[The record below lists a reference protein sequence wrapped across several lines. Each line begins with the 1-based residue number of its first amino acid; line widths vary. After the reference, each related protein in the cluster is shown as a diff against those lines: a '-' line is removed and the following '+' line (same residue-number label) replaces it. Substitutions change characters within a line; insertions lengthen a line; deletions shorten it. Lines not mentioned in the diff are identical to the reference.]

1 MVVAQLLDRA
11 VIAKFSCFQDNPVVA
26 IERLEAGLSQECYR
40 VQTKKGEFL
49 AKHFKSNQ
57 AFKKELTVT
66 KCKSPDSVIPQLNA
80 FKENWLISEYL
91 QGSML
96 SELGISFEEKLDIV
110 LPLLKKF
117 YLLSANMEKQT
128 ELFGQ
133 IDLVDLVK
141 QMSLAVSNDVDKMLL
156 IDEVLTR
163 FKSQQYSSGYESV
176 LCHGDLNFNNIMYH
190 HSIDD
195 WRLFDFE
202 SCHLSHIEYD
212 IAMLL
217 AVNEYPITNLGQIHN
232 NLLGIFPQLSIDLV
246 TRYYVICLLING
258 LWYQQQ
264 TSEKQS
270 LTIKEKYQKL
280 SAIQFRLLN
289 DALYS

>member
-11 VIAKFSCFQDNPVVA
+11 VIAKFSCFEDNPVVA

-49 AKHFKSNQ
+49 AKHFRNNQ
-57 AFKKELTVT
+57 AFKKELAVT
-66 KCKSPDSVIPQLNA
+66 KRKSSERIIPELNA
-80 FKENWLISEYL
+80 FRENWLISEFL

-96 SELGISFEEKLDIV
+96 SELAISFEEKLDIA
-110 LPLLKKF
+110 LPLIKRF
-117 YLLSANMEKQT
+117 YSLSHNIEKHT

-133 IDLVDLVK
+133 IDLAHLIK
-141 QMSLAVSNDVDKMLL
+141 QMAVALSNDLDKTLL
-156 IDEVLTR
+156 IEQVLNK
-163 FKSQQYSSGYESV
+163 FESENHLSGYENV

-190 HSIDD
+190 HSVKD

-217 AVNEYPITNLGQIHN
+217 AVNEYPITNLDQIRD
-232 NLLGIFPQLSIDLV
+232 NLLIPFPQLSLQLV
-246 TRYYVICLLING
+246 TRYYSVCLLVNA
-258 LWYQQQ
+258 LWYLEQ
-264 TSEKQS
+264 TNKKQP
-270 LTIKEKYQKL
+270 LAIKDKYQKL
-280 SAIQFRLLN
+280 SAAQFHLLN